1 MKYLTPLVSITLLS
15 ACAVGP
21 DYQRP
26 AVDIPASFQYVSS
39 KAQQDALDTEWWRQF
54 NDPVLD
60 QYVQEAVQR
69 NRNLAIALANIN
81 AAAGQLTVA
90 RSALYPSIG
99 YQAGAARGL
108 SSSER
113 LAGGQRVS
121 NSYQVAGNVN
131 WEIDLW
137 GGLRRQSESAKAQLE
152 ASKQARRG
160 ILLSVAGATVQT
172 YLQLRGLDQQLR
184 IAKDTV
190 NSYQRSVELFELQF
204 KYGVIARITLEQVRS
219 QYQEAQ
225 SNVPPIE
232 KAIVSTEN
240 ALSILMGRNP
250 GPITRGKALDAL
262 TAPVIPSALPSSLL
276 SNRPDILEA
285 ERQLEAANAQIGV
298 ARAQYFPQIS
308 LTSLA
313 GGVSEQLSNLLKA
326 GSSIWSLA
334 AQASGSV
341 FSGGSTQGQVKT
353 AEAQT
358 QAAEQRYLQTI
369 QQSFADVENALSSYQ
384 ADGKTL
390 NSLTQLV
397 NTNLEYSTLASLQ
410 YNGGLAPY
418 LTVLD
423 AQRQAYSAQQSA
435 TSARVAYLS
444 SAANLY
450 LSLGGDWINQLEQQ
464 SSTKPTQ
471 N

>member
-1 MKYLTPLVSITLLS
+1 MKYLTPFIGCALLS

-26 AVDIPASFQYVSS
+26 TVDIPTTFQQAAKES
-39 KAQQDALDTEWWRQF
+39 KSDAANTAWWTQF
-54 NDPVLD
+54 NDPILD
-60 QYVQEAVQR
+60 QYVQEAMQH
-69 NRNLAIALANIN
+69 NRDLAIALANIN
-81 AAAGQLTVA
+81 AAEGQLAIA

-99 YQAGAARGL
+99 YQAGASRGL

-121 NSYQVAGNVN
+121 NIYQLAGNVS

-137 GGLRRQSESAKAQLE
+137 GGLRRQSESANAQLE

-160 ILLSVAGATVQT
+160 VLMSVAGSTVKT
-172 YLQLRGLDQQLR
+172 YLQLRGLDQQLN
-184 IAKDTV
+184 ITKETVKSYKDT
-190 NSYQRSVELFELQF
+190 VELFELQF
-204 KYGVIARITLEQVRS
+204 KYGVVARITLEQVKS

-225 SNVPPIE
+225 SNIPSIE
-232 KAIVSTEN
+232 KAIISTEN

-250 GPITRGKALDAL
+250 GTITRGKSLEAL
-262 TAPVIPSALPSSLL
+262 TAPEIPSALPSSLL
-276 SNRPDILEA
+276 TNRPDILEA

-298 ARAQYFPQIS
+298 ARAEYFPQIS
-308 LTSLA
+308 LTSLV
-313 GGVSEQLSNLLKA
+313 GGASEQLSNLLKA
-326 GSSIWSLA
+326 GSSIWNIA
-334 AQASGSV
+334 AQASGTV
-341 FSGGSTQGQVKT
+341 FSGGSTQGKVKS

-358 QAAEQRYLQTI
+358 EAAKQRYLQTI

-390 NSLTQLV
+390 VSLTQLV
-397 NTNLEYSTLASLQ
+397 NTNLEYSSLASLQ
-410 YNGGLAPY
+410 FNGGLTPY

-423 AQRQAYSAQQSA
+423 AQRQTYSAQQSA
-435 TSARVAYLS
+435 ASARVSYLS

-450 LSLGGDWINQLEQQ
+450 LSLGGDWINQLDQQ
-464 SSTKPTQ
+464 SSTPPSQ
-471 N
+471 H